1 VSPRGRKGIG
11 NFLDSRPTRG
21 KNSDATRFYNQENN
35 MHPRNNGRTLPR
47 PPLLH
52 ALLLVIAALFWLI
65 QAAPVRAAEDNT
77 YDQDSVL
84 KEAKEFFGETTEGLA
99 KVIEKA
105 FKEQGRPVGYIKGEE
120 LSAAVTVGLSY
131 GKGDLKMK
139 NGETLKVFWQGP
151 SVGFDLGLNASKVF
165 VLVYNLSDKNDIYQR
180 FPGVDGS
187 LYWVAGVGMNY
198 QQRQNIVLAPIRLGV
213 GWRAGASVGYMHYT
227 RERTYNP
234 F

>member
-1 VSPRGRKGIG
+1 
-11 NFLDSRPTRG
+11 
-21 KNSDATRFYNQENN
+21 
-35 MHPRNNGRTLPR
+35 MHPRNNGRALPR